1 MAQKFSFLI
10 TVDAKGNL
18 NSKAYRKEDTQKGLE
33 DYAKARDEGKE
44 AHFYQHPVADKRC
57 KSEAAYD
64 TLDAA
69 TKPSVDKVEPAP
81 APKAVTK
88 PVAKVETK
96 PNTATDGAI
105 DLP

>member
-69 TKPSVDKVEPAP
+69 TKPSVDKAEPAP
-81 APKAVTK
+81 APKATIK
-88 PVAKVETK
+88 PAVKAEPK
-96 PNTATDGAI
+96 ASSAGDGAI

>member
-10 TVDAKGNL
+10 TVDAKGSL

-57 KSEAAYD
+57 KSEAAYEA
-64 TLDAA
+64 LSAA
-69 TKPSVDKVEPAP
+69 TTASVDKAEPAP
-81 APKAVTK
+81 VPKAVTK
-88 PVAKVETK
+88 PVVKAEAKPASSGDV
-96 PNTATDGAI
+96 AI
-105 DLP
+105 DL

>member
-1 MAQKFSFLI
+1 MAQKFAFLI
-10 TVDAKGNL
+10 TVDSKGSL

-69 TKPSVDKVEPAP
+69 TKHSVDKPEPAP
-81 APKAVTK
+81 ASKAVTK
-88 PVAKVETK
+88 PVVKAEAKPASSGDV
-96 PNTATDGAI
+96 AI
-105 DLP
+105 DL